1 MPRTVQEL
9 NKYLL
14 KKKYTLEKERQGE
27 KKLENARL
35 EVELRLCH

>member
-14 KKKYTLEKERQGE
+14 KKKYTLEKEIKGE
-27 KKLENARL
+27 KRGNAIL
-35 EVELRLCH
+35 EVELGLCH